1 MKTNLRIVEKI
12 LKIFRKIDKW
22 ILDSL
27 EIKLFKSKK
36 NCLTPRSVS
45 LRRVRLRT
53 VLANFGF
60 ADISIFDFAQC

>member
-45 LRRVRLRT
+45 LRRVRLRA
-53 VLANFGF
+53 VVANFK
-60 ADISIFDFAQC
+60 ISQIYFSDSAQC